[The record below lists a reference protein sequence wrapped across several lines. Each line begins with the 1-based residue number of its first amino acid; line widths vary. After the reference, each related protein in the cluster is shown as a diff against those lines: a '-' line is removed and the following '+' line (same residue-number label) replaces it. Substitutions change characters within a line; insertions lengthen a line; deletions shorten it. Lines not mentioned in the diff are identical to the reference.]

1 MLSITLAESELYEN
15 IFDSYDN
22 FILNMFEIIFAKFG
36 HVIDTIKLRFP
47 ATLTCEQ
54 RRILIGYYKS
64 TNNRRLVMVLSKQF
78 VKMYT
83 PDPEPII

>member
-1 MLSITLAESELYEN
+1 MLSITIAESELCEN

-22 FILNMFEIIFAKFG
+22 FILNMFEIIFTHFG
-36 HVIDTIKLRFP
+36 HTVNTIKLRFP
-47 ATLTCEQ
+47 TTLTCEQ
-54 RRILIGYYKS
+54 RRILCGYSKS